1 LSFAL
6 VNLKPILPGH
16 VLVSPIK
23 KVPRIRDLTTAE
35 ISDLFLTVQRVSRV
49 VERAFSASALNIAIQ
64 DGEDAG
70 QSVPHVHVHIIPRK
84 DADLDERG
92 GKDAVY
98 DIMNSEEGDIG
109 AHLADAKRQQK
120 SNSAMKV
127 DADEDRKPRSSA
139 EMEKEAQWLANEME
153 KEGSS

>member
-1 LSFAL
+1 LSYAL

-23 KVPRIRDLTTAE
+23 RVPRIRDLTVAE

-49 VERAFSASALNIAIQ
+49 VERVFDASALNIAIQ
-64 DGEDAG
+64 DGEEAG

-84 DADLDERG
+84 DADLDDRG

-109 AHLADAKRQQK
+109 AHLADAGRQKRA
-120 SNSAMKV
+120 NGALKV
-127 DADEDRKPRSSA
+127 DADEDRKPRTSV
-139 EMEKEAQWLANEME
+139 EMEKEAQWLASEME
-153 KEGSS
+153 KDGTS